1 MLIADQIKE
10 RLKSVPDGVVLTLK
24 DFNVAP
30 QYEIALVKSL
40 SRLVAKGELEK
51 ISKGRY
57 YKPRKT
63 MFGTLRPAPS
73 EIAKDFLEKEG
84 QLIGYITGTAAFAMM
99 GLTTQITSSIMIGSN
114 KYRRPLKRREYNIS
128 FLLQPNQINE
138 KNIPLLRI
146 LDAIRLIRE
155 IPAVTPNEC
164 IIRLAQLI
172 TSLSKKDQEE
182 LCALAE
188 LYTPYVRALLGAIME
203 MNNMDTYNLKT
214 SLSGVTKYK
223 LPISDGVLPTKQN
236 WNIL

>member
-63 MFGTLRPAPS
+63 MFGTLKPAPS

-146 LDAIRLIRE
+146 LDAIRLIRK

>member
-63 MFGTLRPAPS
+63 MFGTLKPAPS

-99 GLTTQITSSIMIGSN
+99 GLTTQI
-114 KYRRPLKRREYNIS
+114 K
-128 FLLQPNQINE
+128 
-138 KNIPLLRI
+138 
-146 LDAIRLIRE
+146 
-155 IPAVTPNEC
+155 
-164 IIRLAQLI
+164 
-172 TSLSKKDQEE
+172 
-182 LCALAE
+182 
-188 LYTPYVRALLGAIME
+188 
-203 MNNMDTYNLKT
+203 
-214 SLSGVTKYK
+214 
-223 LPISDGVLPTKQN
+223 
-236 WNIL
+236 

>member
-63 MFGTLRPAPS
+63 MFGTLKPAPS

-188 LYTPYVRALLGAIME
+188 VYTPYVRAHLGAIME

>member
-63 MFGTLRPAPS
+63 MFGTLKPAPS

-223 LPISDGVLPTKQN
+223 LPISDGVLPTEQN